1 MSQRNIVPR
10 LAASAALGG
19 LLYGYD
25 TAVINGATAV
35 IKEHFHTG
43 DAVLGLAVGSAL
55 ITGCIVAL
63 LSGRIAD
70 KVALPTCAAPS
81 STKFD
86 VGCPSFDAA

>member
-35 IKEHFHTG
+35 IKEHFTP
-43 DAVLGLAVGSAL
+43 ATPCLAS
-55 ITGCIVAL
+55 
-63 LSGRIAD
+63 
-70 KVALPTCAAPS
+70 PS
-81 STKFD
+81 
-86 VGCPSFDAA
+86 VRR